1 MEEYDVELV
10 VRRAKEKY
18 PEASGALISDHG
30 PQYISKDF
38 KNYIRHSG
46 LQHILISAGYPQS
59 NGKMERFYRTLKS
72 EKIRQSSFVDITDA
86 RTQINEYVKYYNE
99 ERLHSGIYYL
109 APKEVFEGKTKQ
121 RLAERQ
127 EKLDTV
133 RRKRREAARRVASQ
147 TTLNQTPCLS
157 ISR

>member
-1 MEEYDVELV
+1 M

-18 PEASGALISDHG
+18 PEASGVLISDHG
-30 PQYISKDF
+30 PQYVSKDF
-38 KNYIRHSG
+38 KKYIRDSG
-46 LQHILISAGYPQS
+46 LQHVLISVGYPQS

-72 EKIRQSSFVDITDA
+72 EKIRQSSFVDISDA
-86 RTQINEYVKYYNE
+86 RAQIEEYVKYYNE

-109 APKEVFEGKTKQ
+109 TPKEVMEGKMKK

-127 EKLDTV
+127 EKLDNA
-133 RRKRREAARRVASQ
+133 RRKRREVARRAASQ
-147 TTLNQTPCLS
+147 TTLNQALCLS